1 MNEELE
7 NKELFDEN
15 KKSSLDE
22 KLANLPTNPGVYQYR
37 NRIGKIIY
45 IGKAK
50 NLRNRVRSYFQENR
64 PLDAKTRVLV
74 SKIDDLDIIVTDS
87 EAEALILEDTL
98 IKKYKPKYNVMLR
111 DDKTFPYIRITN
123 EPYPRILKTR
133 KVIRDGSKYFGPYTE
148 VKNMKYLLK
157 VLRTVFKYRSC
168 KLKLDDNSISKGKFK
183 ICLDYHIKK
192 CTGPCQG
199 FISHSSYNDNIKSS
213 MAVLQG
219 KTKELEVTLKEKME
233 QLSEDMLFEEA
244 AEIRN
249 QLQLL
254 KEYINNQKIVTTDL
268 IDRDV
273 IGISKLENS
282 ACSLVFM
289 IREGKLTGKKH
300 YIIPNADDL
309 PTEDLVQATLEQW
322 YMETEFI
329 PKEIFVPIMPE
340 SPEFIID
347 WLKKKRGKSI
357 DLLAPK
363 LGDKKKIVDL
373 ACANA
378 EFMLRDYFIAISK
391 KEQTLSK
398 AILDLQKD
406 LRLPKPPIRIECF
419 DNSHLQGTDY
429 VSSMVVFVEGKPK
442 KSQYRKFKLREV
454 DGNDDFAAMRE
465 VIYRR
470 YNKLKELGEPF
481 PDLILVDGGKGQ
493 LSSAIEI
500 LQEIGVYEQTSIV
513 GLAKRLDEV
522 FIPGQSD
529 SILLPRNTVSLKI
542 IQNLRDEAHRFAIT
556 YHRQLRE
563 KRTIKTELT
572 EIDGVGEKTAQ
583 KLLKKYG
590 SVKQIEKLNFET
602 LSKEVNDN
610 IANSILL
617 YFKNKK
623 ESNETLSKDI

>member
-1 MNEELE
+1 MNKDITI
-7 NKELFDEN
+7 NELFQES
-15 KKSSLDE
+15 KQSSLEE
-22 KLANLPTNPGVYQYR
+22 KLMNLPTNPGIYQYR
-37 NRIGKIIY
+37 NRAGKIIY

-64 PLDAKTRVLV
+64 PIDAKTKLMV
-74 SKIDDLDIIVTDS
+74 SKIDDLEIIVTDS

-98 IKKYKPKYNVMLR
+98 IKKYKPKYNILLR
-111 DDKTFPYIRITN
+111 DDKTYPYIRITN
-123 EPYPRILKTR
+123 EPYPRIFKTR
-133 KVIRDGSKYFGPYTE
+133 KVIRDGSKYFGPFTE

-168 KLKLDDNSISKGKFK
+168 KLKLEDSAIQKGKFK

-192 CTGPCQG
+192 CTGPCCG
-199 FISHSSYNDNIKSS
+199 HINAERYNDNIKSS

-219 KTKELEVTLKEKME
+219 KTRELEQTLKIKME
-233 QLSEDMLFEEA
+233 TLSEEMKFEEA

-273 IGISKLENS
+273 IGVSKLENS
-282 ACSLVFM
+282 ACTLVFM

-300 YIIPNADDL
+300 YIVPNAVDL
-309 PTEDLVQATLEQW
+309 PTQELVQATLEQW

-329 PKEIFVPIMPE
+329 PKEIFVPSMPE
-340 SPEFIID
+340 SPEFLID

-357 DLLAPK
+357 DLISPK

-406 LRLPKPPIRIECF
+406 LHLPKAPIRIECF

-442 KSQYRKFKLREV
+442 KSEYRKFKLKEV

-465 VIYRR
+465 VIFRR
-470 YNKLKELGEPF
+470 YNKVKELSEPM
-481 PDLILVDGGKGQ
+481 PELIIVDGGKGQ
-493 LSSAIEI
+493 LSSAVEI
-500 LQEIGVYEQTSIV
+500 LKEIGVYDSTSII

-522 FIPGQSD
+522 FVPDQSD

-572 EIDGVGEKTAQ
+572 SIEGVGEKTAQ

-590 SVKQIEKLNFET
+590 AVKHIENLDFDT

-610 IANSILL
+610 VANSIVL

-623 ESNETLSKDI
+623 EANETFSNDI

>member
-1 MNEELE
+1 MSEDITTN
-7 NKELFDEN
+7 ELFEEN
-15 KKSSLDE
+15 KKSTLEE

-37 NRIGKIIY
+37 NSNGKIIY

-50 NLRNRVRSYFQENR
+50 NLRNRVRSYFQDYR
-64 PLDAKTRVLV
+64 PFDAKTKLMI
-74 SKIDDLDIIVTDS
+74 SKIEDLEIIVTDS

-98 IKKYKPKYNVMLR
+98 IKKHKPKYNILLR
-111 DDKTFPYIRITN
+111 DDKTYPYVRITN
-123 EPYPRILKTR
+123 EPYPRIFKTR
-133 KVIRDGSKYFGPYTE
+133 KVIRDGSKYFGPFTE
-148 VKNMKYLLK
+148 VRNLKYLLK

-168 KLKLDDNSISKGKFK
+168 KLKLEDSAIEKGKFK

-192 CTGPCQG
+192 CTGPCQAH
-199 FISHSSYNDNIKSS
+199 INHERYNDNIKSAI
-213 MAVLQG
+213 AVLQG
-219 KTKELEVTLKEKME
+219 KTKELEQTLKAKMDA
-233 QLSEDMLFEEA
+233 LSEEMMFEEA
-244 AEIRN
+244 GEIRN

-254 KEYINNQKIVTTDL
+254 KEYINNQKIVSSDL

-273 IGISKLENS
+273 IGISKIDNS
-282 ACSLVFM
+282 ACTLIFM
-289 IREGKLTGKKH
+289 VREGKLTGKKH
-300 YIIPNADDL
+300 YIVPNVGEI
-309 PTEDLVQATLEQW
+309 PTEELVQATLERW

-329 PKEIFVPIMPE
+329 PKEIFVPSMPE
-340 SPEFIID
+340 SPEFLID

-357 DLLAPK
+357 DLTAPK

-406 LRLPKPPIRIECF
+406 LHLPKAPIRIECF

-442 KSQYRKFKLREV
+442 KSEYRKFKLKEV

-465 VIYRR
+465 VIFRR
-470 YNKLKELGEPF
+470 YNKIKELSEPM
-481 PDLILVDGGKGQ
+481 PDLIIVDGGKGQ
-493 LSSAIEI
+493 LSSAVEI
-500 LQEIGVYEQTSIV
+500 LKEIGVYENTSIV

-522 FIPGQSD
+522 FLPDQSD
-529 SILLPRNTVSLKI
+529 SILLPRNTISLKI

-556 YHRQLRE
+556 YHRQLRA

-572 EIDGVGEKTAQ
+572 SIDGIGIKTAQ
-583 KLLKKYG
+583 KLLKKFG
-590 SVKQIEKLNFET
+590 SVSQIEKLDFDT

-610 IANSILL
+610 MANSILL
-617 YFKNKK
+617 FFKNKK
-623 ESNETLSKDI
+623 ESNETLSNDI